1 MPDRFDQEAKSQWL
15 SWTVKWGVCLASI
28 WHHLQSI
35 TLHLSPCA
43 LVQTRCTNLQFLSS
57 QEQILRGKTG
67 KLSGSFFHQLEGWRL
82 QCRFSFNLE
91 VRAKSLNVPFVKSWG
106 PRSYRDSSSSRLLWQ
121 VNQNTL
127 MLYCFPI
134 FLCLWLAALL
144 NQIPSFSC
152 KKLLLLNFCQ

>member
-1 MPDRFDQEAKSQWL
+1 MRSL
-15 SWTVKWGVCLASI
+15 SGIHLAPSAE
-28 WHHLQSI
+28 HYL
-35 TLHLSPCA
+35 A
-43 LVQTRCTNLQFLSS
+43 LVSLCSS
-57 QEQILRGKTG
+57 ANQVHKPAVS
-67 KLSGSFFHQLEGWRL
+67 KLSGANPEREDWQTQWLFFPSGVLESWRL

-91 VRAKSLNVPFVKSWG
+91 VRAKSLNVPLVKSWG